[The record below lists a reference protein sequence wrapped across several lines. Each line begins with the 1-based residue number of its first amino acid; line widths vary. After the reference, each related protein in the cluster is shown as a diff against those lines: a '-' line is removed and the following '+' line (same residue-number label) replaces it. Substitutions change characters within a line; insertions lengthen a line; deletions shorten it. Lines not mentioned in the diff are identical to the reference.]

1 MSRDCAL
8 VREDLAEH
16 VLGVLPPERHR
27 LVLNHVAGC
36 AGCRKEAGELAEG
49 AAVLA
54 LSAPADP
61 PLALEDRVVAALTRG
76 AARERR
82 RGPRVAVLIA
92 AAVAVASAGVVG
104 ALAGRVQ
111 RLESAAA
118 TARERAE
125 AAADR
130 FAEVLED
137 VGGATPVLSAPL
149 RPIAGAAGAAGG
161 RAILYDAE
169 QGRDFALVVVG
180 GLPSSGEPYLAFLM
194 SPSGRR
200 LELGRLR
207 PSSSGEHSRYR
218 FFGDL
223 SGARDVVVVDASGR
237 TVLRAT
243 FGSA

>member
-1 MSRDCAL
+1 MSRDCAV
-8 VREDLAEH
+8 VRGDLAEH
-16 VLGVLPPERHR
+16 VLGVLPPERER
-27 LVLNHVAGC
+27 AVSGHVAGC

-49 AAVLA
+49 ASVLA
-54 LSAPADP
+54 LSSPSDP
-61 PLALEDRVVAALTRG
+61 PLELEERVVGALTRG
-76 AARERR
+76 AVLDRR
-82 RGPRVAVLIA
+82 RGPRAAVLIA
-92 AAVAVASAGVVG
+92 AAVAVISAGVVG

-111 RLESAAA
+111 RLENVAA

-137 VGGATPVLSAPL
+137 VGGAAPVLSAPL
-149 RPIAGAAGAAGG
+149 TPISGAAGG
-161 RAILYDAE
+161 RAILYDAD

-180 GLPSSGEPYLAFLM
+180 GLPSSGEPYLAFLV

-200 LELGRLR
+200 LEVGRLR
-207 PSSSGEHSRYR
+207 LTSAGEHSRYR

-223 SGARDVVVVDASGR
+223 SGARDVVVVDVSGR

-243 FGSA
+243 FSRA

>member
-1 MSRDCAL
+1 MSRDCAV

-16 VLGVLPPERHR
+16 VLGVLPSERHR
-27 LVLNHVAGC
+27 LVSSHVARC

-54 LSAPADP
+54 LLAPADP

-149 RPIAGAAGAAGG
+149 RPIAGAAGG

-237 TVLRAT
+237 TVLRAA

>member
-1 MSRDCAL
+1 MSRDCAVL
-8 VREDLAEH
+8 REDLAEH

-27 LVLNHVAGC
+27 LVSSHVAGC

-125 AAADR
+125 AAANR

-137 VGGATPVLSAPL
+137 VGGATPVLSEPL
-149 RPIAGAAGAAGG
+149 RPIAGAAGG

-243 FGSA
+243 FSPA

>member
-1 MSRDCAL
+1 VSRDCTV

-16 VLGVLPPERHR
+16 VLGILPPDRERD
-27 LVLNHVAGC
+27 VSTHVSGC

-49 AAVLA
+49 ATVLA
-54 LSAPADP
+54 VFAPADP
-61 PLALEDRVVAALTRG
+61 PRELEERVVGALTRG

-82 RGPRVAVLIA
+82 RGPRAAVLIA
-92 AAVAVASAGVVG
+92 AAVAVVSAGVAG
-104 ALAGRVQ
+104 AMAGRVQ
-111 RLESAAA
+111 RLENAAA

-130 FAEVLED
+130 FAEVLKD
-137 VGGATPVLSAPL
+137 VGGPTPVLSAPL
-149 RPIAGAAGAAGG
+149 TAIAGAAGG

-180 GLPSSGEPYLAFLM
+180 GLPSSGEPYLAFLV

-200 LELGRLR
+200 VEVGRLR
-207 PSSSGEHSRYR
+207 ASSTGEHSRYR

-243 FGSA
+243 FSRA

>member
-1 MSRDCAL
+1 MSRDCAV

-16 VLGVLPPERHR
+16 VLGILPPDRERI
-27 LVLNHVAGC
+27 VSIHVSGC
-36 AGCRKEAGELAEG
+36 AGCRKEAGELAQG
-49 AAVLA
+49 ATALA

-61 PLALEDRVVAALTRG
+61 PRELEERVVGALTRG
-76 AARERR
+76 GARERR
-82 RGPRVAVLIA
+82 RGPRAAVLIA
-92 AAVAVASAGVVG
+92 AAVAVVSAGVVG
-104 ALAGRVQ
+104 AMAGRVQ
-111 RLESAAA
+111 RLENAAA

-125 AAADR
+125 TAADR

-137 VGGATPVLSAPL
+137 VGGSTPVLSAPL
-149 RPIAGAAGAAGG
+149 TPIAGAAGG

-180 GLPSSGEPYLAFLM
+180 GLLSSGEPYLAFLV

-200 LELGRLR
+200 LEVGRLR
-207 PSSSGEHSRYR
+207 PSSTGEHSRYR

-243 FGSA
+243 FSRA